1 MLQIIWKEDAERIL
15 TGKDPSLHCE
25 IKGNKVYVHDVKF
38 DCYLP
43 EVIERVVFERC
54 VFNSVSL
61 AETTNIET
69 CTFDSCN
76 LDEACLTYV
85 NMKYN
90 FFNKSSLVGA
100 EFDGTNLKGSIFELC
115 DMNNVY
121 FEKINLTSV
130 RFIRCLN
137 MDTLRLR
144 RAIGNSY
151 EIASIQ
157 MYPFNVVFNGDMI
170 QIGCQMRTREQWE
183 KMTDEEI
190 WRMSTRI
197 KEWRQ
202 TKGSIFALHDF
213 YKTKTADEIEWS
225 RIEAGSED
233 ELWLLSVMD
242 EIRKLDK
249 DS

>member
-1 MLQIIWKEDAERIL
+1 MLVINDKYDATQIL
-15 TGKDPSLHCE
+15 TGVDPSLHCE
-25 IKGNKVYVHDVKF
+25 IKGNKVCVYDVKF
-38 DCYLP
+38 DCYMP
-43 EVIERVVFERC
+43 EVIERVIFERC
-54 VFNSVSL
+54 IFNSVSL
-61 AETTNIET
+61 DETTDIES
-69 CTFDSCN
+69 CTFDRCN
-76 LDEACLTYV
+76 LDEAGLTYV

-90 FFNKSSLVGA
+90 FFDKSSLVGV

-115 DMNNVY
+115 DMNNVD

-144 RAIGNSY
+144 RAIGNTY

-170 QIGCQMRTREQWE
+170 QIGCKMRTREQWE

-202 TKGSIFALHDF
+202 TKGSIFTLHDF
-213 YKTKTADEIEWS
+213 YKTKTADEIE
-225 RIEAGSED
+225 RARVEVGSVSET
-233 ELWLLSVMD
+233 WLMNVM
-242 EIRKLDK
+242 EEVRKLDK